1 MTTELWE
8 LRHRLY
14 RLVADTGRAPER
26 QTVAEWVGDAGEADT
41 LLREMH
47 DRHLVV
53 LDDEGELR
61 MLLPFSAQ
69 PTDHVVHGA
78 DTSWWANCAWDSLA
92 IPVSLATDVEI
103 EATWIDTGEPVDLA
117 VRDGE
122 LSSHEGFIQWMKP
135 AHRWWDDIVDT

>member
-1 MTTELWE
+1 M
-8 LRHRLY
+8 Y

-26 QTVAEWVGDAGEADT
+26 RTVVDWVGDAGDADA

-53 LDDEGELR
+53 LDDDGELR
-61 MLLPFSAQ
+61 MLLPFSAR
-69 PTDHVVHGA
+69 PTDHVVQSA

-92 IPVSLATDVEI
+92 IPIALAADVDI
-103 EATWIDTGEPVDLA
+103 EATWIDTGDPVGLA

-122 LSSHEGFIQWMKP
+122 LSSYDGFVQWSKP